1 MYPSP
6 DKITPSTLHYTWMR
20 YTFHEFMAIR
30 YMYIHFVNLIVT
42 EQAGKTPLHHA
53 ARSEVVN
60 ALLKAGSKVDET
72 DQVNIHVLKVFILN
86 CVHSMHV
93 HVEDYNANVM

>member
-1 MYPSP
+1 MQVHVHS
-6 DKITPSTLHYTWMR
+6 
-20 YTFHEFMAIR
+20 FC
-30 YMYIHFVNLIVT
+30 VT
-42 EQAGKTPLHHA
+42 QQAGKTPLHHA
-53 ARSEVVN
+53 AWSGNAEVVN
-60 ALLKAGSKVDET
+60 ALRKAGSKVDET